1 LSYYLFCWSNEEK
14 SLVAVFV
21 KRNDVFVKAEC
32 FDSIILA
39 KDLKLNR
46 KNMKTSLCLFI
57 IASILFTVDSIY
69 GQTTFKNP
77 IVTGMN
83 PDPSICRVG
92 DDYYL
97 VNSTFEYF
105 PGLPISHSKDLVHWK
120 TIGYALSRPG
130 SNPLIGAASGT
141 GGQYAPTIRHHD
153 GTFYVICTNYGG
165 QGSHGEFYV
174 TATNPAGPWSDPHW
188 LKEWY
193 VDPSL
198 MFEND
203 SVYYLSPDNKGS
215 FLTGTMDLKTDKFH
229 KPLKK
234 IAAGLGG
241 SSPEGPHMYKIN
253 DFYYLMSAEGGTGY
267 QHREVIQ
274 RSKSPY
280 GPFEASPV
288 NPVVSNMN
296 APNHP
301 FQAIGHADLLQL
313 PDKSWWLVC
322 LGIRP
327 RNGNYHH
334 LGRETFLA
342 PVTWNKDGWPKVGA
356 NGIVEERLFAP
367 NLPQHIWEK
376 EPDRDDFNSSDLK
389 LAWNFVRNP
398 HAEDWSLTE
407 KPGSLR
413 LNGSK
418 ISFKEKD
425 SPAFVGRRQS
435 AYNTTSSAKISFVP
449 TAINEEA
456 GLVVR
461 VDDANHYDFLIT
473 MRDGKRVVLLRK
485 YLKNKEVSLNYK
497 EIPKGDLIL
506 RISSTDLEYQFW
518 VQKKG
523 KKDLMVDTATTKDLS
538 NEVIGGFTGTF
549 IGMYAS
555 GNGSAN
561 TTPADFDWFDFK
573 EDSK

>member
-1 LSYYLFCWSNEEK
+1 M
-14 SLVAVFV
+14 
-21 KRNDVFVKAEC
+21 
-32 FDSIILA
+32 
-39 KDLKLNR
+39 DLKPNG
-46 KNMKTSLCLFI
+46 KNMKTFLYTFI
-57 IASILFTVDSIY
+57 IASLLIGVDSIH

-77 IVTGMN
+77 ILTGMN
-83 PDPSICRVG
+83 PDPSICRVN

-105 PGLPISHSKDLVHWK
+105 PGLPISQSKDLVHWK
-120 TIGYALSRPG
+120 TIGYALARPG
-130 SNPLIGAASGT
+130 SNPLIGAVSGT
-141 GGQYAPTIRHHD
+141 GGQYAPTIRYHE
-153 GTFYVICTNYGG
+153 GVFYVICTNYGG

-188 LKEWY
+188 LNEWY

-215 FLTGTMDLKTDKFH
+215 FLTGTMDLKTGKFH

-234 IAAGLGG
+234 IASGLGG

-280 GPFEASPV
+280 GPFEASPL
-288 NPVVSNMN
+288 NPVVSNRY

-301 FQAIGHADLLQL
+301 FQAIGHADLIRL
-313 PDKSWWLVC
+313 PDNSWWLVC

-334 LGRETFLA
+334 LGRETFLS

-356 NGIVEERLFAP
+356 YGIVEEKLTAP
-367 NLPQHIWEK
+367 NLPQHIWER
-376 EPDRDDFNSSDLK
+376 EPVRDDFNSADLK

-398 HAEDWSLTE
+398 HDEDWSLT
-407 KPGSLR
+407 KKAGSLR

-425 SPAFVGRRQS
+425 SPAFIGRRQT
-435 AYNTTSSAKISFVP
+435 AYNMTSSVQISFVP
-449 TAINEEA
+449 TAPNEEA

-473 MRDGKRVVLLRK
+473 MRDGKRVVMLRK

-497 EIPKGDLIL
+497 EIPNGDLIL
-506 RISSTDLEYQFW
+506 RISSTDLYYQFW
-518 VQKKG
+518 VQKNG
-523 KKDLMVDTATTKDLS
+523 KKDLLVDTATTKDLS

-555 GNGSAN
+555 GNGIAN
-561 TTPADFDWFDFK
+561 SNPADFDWFDF
-573 EDSK
+573 EEGSK